1 MIDFSEKS
9 SIIYVML
16 NVELIH
22 SLKKYNYTLIL
33 GGNGEATSNIL
44 YDTVLFIFL
53 SPPVK
58 SYVVKWPQ
66 EK

>member
-33 GGNGEATSNIL
+33 GENGEATSNIL
-44 YDTVLFIFL
+44 YDTSKIRAD
-53 SPPVK
+53 
-58 SYVVKWPQ
+58 
-66 EK
+66 